1 MKLIEIALIFFL
13 QFIFHEKNIYI
24 YIYVV
29 SVVHICNSVKL
40 HVRSSSPQ
48 GHGSGAL
55 LISLPLTSQLRLP
68 VHFIAHPLAYLGS
81 CVLLGLVAVLLPP
94 LLEVFIRCAS
104 SGPSGY
110 P

>member
-1 MKLIEIALIFFL
+1 MYIYIC
-13 QFIFHEKNIYI
+13 IYI
-24 YIYVV
+24 YY
-29 SVVHICNSVKL
+29 SVKL